1 MRIVDQYYMQRCLE
15 LAAQAE
21 AREEVPVG
29 ALCVFEGR
37 IVGVG
42 SNTRE
47 RDQNPVGHAEIDALK
62 MAAQTLGTWRL
73 HGVTLYVTLEPC
85 AMCAG
90 ALVLSR
96 VDRVIYATD
105 DPKAGAIESLYSI
118 GRDPRLNHVFEVD
131 RGVLQAQASSQLS
144 GFFKARRQKKKKPR
158 TQSP

>member
-105 DPKAGAIESLYSI
+105 DPKAGAVESLSLI
-118 GRDPRLNHVFEVD
+118 HI
-131 RGVLQAQASSQLS
+131 
-144 GFFKARRQKKKKPR
+144 
-158 TQSP
+158 

>member
-1 MRIVDQYYMQRCLE
+1 MRRCLQ

-47 RDQNPVGHAEIDALK
+47 ADQNPVGHAELDALR
-62 MAAQTLGTWRL
+62 MAAHNLGTWRL
-73 HGVTLYVTLEPC
+73 TGVTLYVTLEPC
-85 AMCAG
+85 PMCAG

-96 VDRVIYATD
+96 VQRVVYATD
-105 DPKAGAIESLYSI
+105 DPKAGAVDSLFSI
-118 GRDPRLNHVFEVD
+118 GQDDRLNHVFEVTA
-131 RGVLQAQASSQLS
+131 GVLRDEAASQLS
-144 GFFKARRQKKKKPR
+144 GFFKARRKKKKPR
-158 TQSP
+158 TRSR